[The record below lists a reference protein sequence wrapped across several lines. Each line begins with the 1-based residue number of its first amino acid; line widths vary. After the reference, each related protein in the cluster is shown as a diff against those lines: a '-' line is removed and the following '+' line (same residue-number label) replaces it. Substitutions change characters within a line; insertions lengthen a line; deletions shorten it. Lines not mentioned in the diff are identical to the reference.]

1 MKLIKAILFVLL
13 LHTVVYAQVKSDTLT
28 VKKGY
33 PVVLNKDTL
42 FYVMNKFGSL
52 SAQERAARTSSL
64 LQKMEENLT
73 MVPDSIKIY
82 KDGENAQLTLNDD
95 VIVSVSKADA
105 DSLATHVNDLA
116 KTYRTTIVNSI
127 KQYKS
132 QNDITE
138 LLTRGGLGLL
148 ILVLLGT
155 AIFLLN
161 KYSNRIRNF
170 FTKYLSTRLNGI
182 KIKDY
187 ELVSKSGELMFLR
200 RIFNIVK
207 YIFILLIVYLTLPLI
222 FRLFP
227 WTKGWS
233 DLLLN
238 FILNPLRQILD
249 KTIKFIPDLISIIVV
264 YFVFHYI
271 NKLIKFLATEI
282 ETGKLT
288 INGFFPDWAKPTYNI
303 VRFVLYAFMLVVIW
317 PFIPGSDSDIFK
329 GVSVFL
335 GLLISLGSSTAIGN
349 IVAGLVIT
357 YMRPFRLGDRV
368 RIGDVTG
375 DVIEKAFLVTRL
387 KTIKNEIVTIPN
399 SAILNGNTLN
409 YNVLAANEGLIV
421 HTTVTIGYDN
431 PWHTVHELLIQAAME
446 TEGVDKDKK
455 PFVLQTSLD
464 DWYVSY
470 QVNAY
475 TKEPNRMAQI
485 YSNLHQNIQDN
496 FNKAGVEIMSP
507 HYQTLR
513 DGNEIAI
520 PPSYRPKDYEVPGF
534 NVANQAS
541 KSKN

>member
-249 KTIKFIPDLISIIVV
+249 KTIKFIPDLISIIVI

-282 ETGKLT
+282 ETRKLT

-513 DGNEIAI
+513 DGNDTTI
-520 PPSYRPKDYEVPGF
+520 PESYRPSTYKTPKFGV
-534 NVANQAS
+534 NNQPDQ
-541 KSKN
+541 

>member
-1 MKLIKAILFVLL
+1 MKLIKTIFFIVL
-13 LHTVVYAQVKSDTLT
+13 LHTSAFAQVKPNTLP
-28 VKKGY
+28 VKKGF

-52 SAQERAARTSSL
+52 SAKERADRTSIL
-64 LQKMEENLT
+64 LHKLEENL
-73 MVPDSIKIY
+73 MLVPDSIQINS
-82 KDGENAQLTLNDD
+82 DGENALLVLDND
-95 VIVSVSKADA
+95 IIASITKEDA
-105 DSLATHVNDLA
+105 DSLKTNVQTLATNYRA
-116 KTYRTTIVNSI
+116 KIVSSI
-127 KQYKS
+127 KEYKS
-132 QNDITE
+132 QNDSME
-138 LLTRGGLGLL
+138 LLIRAGLGLL
-148 ILVLLGT
+148 ILILLGT
-155 AIFLLN
+155 VIFLLN

-170 FTKYLSTRLNGI
+170 LTKYLSTKLHGI
-182 KIKDY
+182 KIREY
-187 ELVSKSGELMFLR
+187 ELVSKNGELFFLR
-200 RIFNIVK
+200 RVFNIVK
-207 YIFILLIVYLTLPLI
+207 YIFIIVIVYLTLPLI

-227 WTKGWS
+227 WSKGWS

-238 FILNPLRQILD
+238 FILSPLKQILHRV
-249 KTIKFIPDLISIIVV
+249 IQFIPNLISILVI
-264 YFVFHYI
+264 YFVFYYI

-282 ETGKLT
+282 ETEKLR

-303 VRFVLYAFMLVVIW
+303 VRFVLYAFMFVVIW

-368 RIGDVTG
+368 CIGDVTG
-375 DVIEKAFLVTRL
+375 DVVEKAFLVTRL

-409 YNVLAANEGLIV
+409 YNVLAVNEGLII
-421 HTTVTIGYDN
+421 HTTVTIGYDS
-431 PWHTVHELLIQAAME
+431 PWKTVHELLIQAALE
-446 TEGVDKDKK
+446 TEGVNKEKK

-475 TKEPNRMAQI
+475 TNEPNKMAQT

-513 DGNEIAI
+513 DGNDTTI
-520 PPSYRPKDYEVPGF
+520 PESYRPTSYKTPKFGV
-534 NVANQAS
+534 NTS
-541 KSKN
+541 KID

>member
-1 MKLIKAILFVLL
+1 MKLIKTILFVLL
-13 LHTVVYAQVKSDTLT
+13 LQSIAYAQVKTDTLT
-28 VKKGY
+28 IKKGY
-33 PVVLNKDTL
+33 PVILNNDTL

-52 SAQERAARTSSL
+52 SAKERAERTSGL
-64 LQKMEENLT
+64 LQKLEVSLA
-73 MVPDSIKIY
+73 MVPDSIKVNI
-82 KDGENAQLTLNDD
+82 DGENAQLVLNDD
-95 VIVSVSKADA
+95 VLTSVSKADA
-105 DSLATHVNDLA
+105 DSLTTNVSELA
-116 KTYRTTIVNSI
+116 KTYRLAIVNSI

-132 QNDITE
+132 ENDITE

-148 ILVLLGT
+148 ILILLGT

-187 ELVSKSGELMFLR
+187 ELVSKSGELIFLR
-200 RIFNIVK
+200 RVFNIVK

-249 KTIKFIPDLISIIVV
+249 KTIKFIPDLISIIVI

-288 INGFFPDWAKPTYNI
+288 IGGFFPDWARPTYNI
-303 VRFVLYAFMLVVIW
+303 VRFVLYAFMFVVIW

-387 KTIKNEIVTIPN
+387 RTIKNEIVTIPN

-431 PWHTVHELLIQAAME
+431 PWQTVHGLLIQAALE
-446 TEGVDKDKK
+446 TEGINKDKK

-475 TKEPNRMAQI
+475 TNEPNKMAQT

-520 PPSYRPKDYEVPGF
+520 PPSYRAAGYEVPGF
-534 NVANQAS
+534 NVANKAP
-541 KSKN
+541 KNKG

>member
-1 MKLIKAILFVLL
+1 MKLIKTILFLLL
-13 LHTVVYAQVKSDTLT
+13 LHPVVNAQVKTDTLT
-28 VKKGY
+28 TKKGY
-33 PVVLNKDTL
+33 PVVLNRDTL
-42 FYVMNKFGSL
+42 FYVLNKFGSL
-52 SAQERAARTSSL
+52 SAKERAERTSGL
-64 LQKMEENLT
+64 LQKLEDNLT
-73 MVPDSIKIY
+73 MVPDSIKVNI
-82 KDGENAQLTLNDD
+82 DGENAQLAFNDD
-95 VIVSVSKADA
+95 VIVSISKADA
-105 DSLATHVNDLA
+105 DSVATNVTDLA
-116 KTYRTTIVNSI
+116 KSYRGKIVSSI
-127 KQYKS
+127 QQYKS

-138 LLTRGGLGLL
+138 LLTRGALGLL
-148 ILVLLGT
+148 ILILLGT

-170 FTKYLSTRLNGI
+170 FTKYLSSRLNGI

-187 ELVSKSGELMFLR
+187 ELVSKSGELLFLR
-200 RIFNIVK
+200 RMFNVVK
-207 YIFILLIVYLTLPLI
+207 YIFILLIVYLTLPII

-227 WTKGWS
+227 WTKSWG

-238 FILNPLRQILD
+238 FILNPLHQILD
-249 KTIKFIPDLISIIVV
+249 KTIKFIPNLISIIVI

-282 ETGKLT
+282 EMGKLT

-368 RIGDVTG
+368 KIGDVTG

-387 KTIKNEIVTIPN
+387 RTIKNEIITIPN

-431 PWHTVHELLIQAAME
+431 PWKTVHELLIQAALE
-446 TEGVDKDKK
+446 TDGINKDQK

-475 TKEPNRMAQI
+475 TNEPNRMAQI

-520 PPSYRPKDYEVPGF
+520 PPSYRPKGYEVPGF
-534 NVANQAS
+534 NVANKAP
-541 KSKN
+541 KNET

>member
-1 MKLIKAILFVLL
+1 MI
-13 LHTVVYAQVKSDTLT
+13 
-28 VKKGY
+28 
-33 PVVLNKDTL
+33 
-42 FYVMNKFGSL
+42 
-52 SAQERAARTSSL
+52 
-64 LQKMEENLT
+64 
-73 MVPDSIKIY
+73 
-82 KDGENAQLTLNDD
+82 
-95 VIVSVSKADA
+95 
-105 DSLATHVNDLA
+105 
-116 KTYRTTIVNSI
+116 
-127 KQYKS
+127 
-132 QNDITE
+132 
-138 LLTRGGLGLL
+138 
-148 ILVLLGT
+148 
-155 AIFLLN
+155 
-161 KYSNRIRNF
+161 
-170 FTKYLSTRLNGI
+170 
-182 KIKDY
+182 
-187 ELVSKSGELMFLR
+187 
-200 RIFNIVK
+200 
-207 YIFILLIVYLTLPLI
+207 
-222 FRLFP
+222 
-227 WTKGWS
+227 
-233 DLLLN
+233 
-238 FILNPLRQILD
+238 
-249 KTIKFIPDLISIIVV
+249 

-368 RIGDVTG
+368 RIGDITG

-446 TEGVDKDKK
+446 TEGIDKDKK

-520 PPSYRPKDYEVPGF
+520 PPSYRPKGYEVPGF
-534 NVANQAS
+534 NVADQTP
-541 KSKN
+541 KSKT

>member
-13 LHTVVYAQVKSDTLT
+13 LPTVVYAQAKSDTLT

-73 MVPDSIKIY
+73 MVPDSIKTY
-82 KDGENAQLTLNDD
+82 PDGENAQLTLNDD

-105 DSLATHVNDLA
+105 DSLATHVDDLA

-187 ELVSKSGELMFLR
+187 ELVSKSGELMFLH

-238 FILNPLRQILD
+238 FILNPLRQVLD
-249 KTIKFIPDLISIIVV
+249 KTIKFIPDLISIIVI

-357 YMRPFRLGDRV
+357 YMRPFRLGDWV

-541 KSKN
+541 KNKN

>member
-1 MKLIKAILFVLL
+1 MKLIKYILFLLL
-13 LHTVVYAQVKSDTLT
+13 LHNLAYAQVKTDTLIL
-28 VKKGY
+28 KKGY

-42 FYVMNKFGSL
+42 YYVMNKFGSL
-52 SAQERAARTSSL
+52 SAKERAERTSGI
-64 LQKMEENLT
+64 LQQMEENLS
-73 MVPDSIKIY
+73 MDPDSIQVNI
-82 KDGENAQLTLNDD
+82 DNENAQLAIHEI
-95 VIVSVSKADA
+95 VIAGISKADA
-105 DSLATHVNDLA
+105 DSLNTTISALA
-116 KTYRTTIVNSI
+116 KTYRLSIVNAI

-132 QNDITE
+132 QHDLPE
-138 LLTRGGLGLL
+138 LLTRAALGLL
-148 ILVLLGT
+148 ILILLGI
-155 AIFLLN
+155 AVFLLN

-170 FTKYLSTRLNGI
+170 FTKYLSSRLKGI

-187 ELVSKSGELMFLR
+187 ELISKSGELIFLR
-200 RIFNIVK
+200 RAFNIIK
-207 YIFILLIVYLTLPLI
+207 YVFILLIVYFTLPFI

-233 DLLLN
+233 DLLIN
-238 FILNPLRQILD
+238 FILSPLQQILD
-249 KTIKFIPDLISIIVV
+249 KTIKFIPDLISIIVI

-282 ETGKLT
+282 ENGKLS
-288 INGFFPDWAKPTYNI
+288 INGFFPDWARPTYNI

-357 YMRPFRLGDRV
+357 YMRPFKVGDRV
-368 RIGDVTG
+368 KIGEVTG
-375 DVIEKAFLVTRL
+375 DVVEKAFLVTRL
-387 KTIKNEIVTIPN
+387 RTIKNEIITIPN

-409 YNVLAANEGLIV
+409 YNVLAANDGLII

-431 PWHTVHELLIQAAME
+431 PWKIVHELLIKAAMD
-446 TEGVDKDKK
+446 TTGVNKEKL

-470 QVNAY
+470 QLNAY
-475 TKEPNRMAQI
+475 TNEPGQMAQT
-485 YSNLHQNIQDN
+485 YSDLHQNIQDQ

-534 NVANQAS
+534 NVANKAP
-541 KSKN
+541 KNES

>member
-1 MKLIKAILFVLL
+1 MKLIKALLFVLL
-13 LHTVVYAQVKSDTLT
+13 LHTIAYAQVKPDTLT
-28 VKKGY
+28 AKKGY

-42 FYVMNKFGSL
+42 FYVMNKYGSL
-52 SAQERAARTSSL
+52 SAKERATRTSDL

-73 MVPDSIKIY
+73 MVPDSIKVNT
-82 KDGENAQLTLNDD
+82 DGENVQLVFNDD
-95 VIVSVSKADA
+95 IIVSISKADA
-105 DSLATHVNDLA
+105 DSLTTSVNELA
-116 KTYRTTIVNSI
+116 KAYRSTIVNSI
-127 KQYKS
+127 QQYKS

-138 LLTRGGLGLL
+138 LLTRGALGLL

-187 ELVSKSGELMFLR
+187 ELVSKSGELIFLR
-200 RIFNIVK
+200 RVFNIVK

-238 FILNPLRQILD
+238 FILNPLHQILD
-249 KTIKFIPDLISIIVV
+249 KTIKFIPDLISIIVI

-303 VRFVLYAFMLVVIW
+303 VRFVLYAFMFVVIW

-387 KTIKNEIVTIPN
+387 RTIKNEIVTIPN

-431 PWHTVHELLIQAAME
+431 PWHIVHELLIQAALE
-446 TEGVDKDKK
+446 TEGVNKDKK

-475 TKEPNRMAQI
+475 TNEPNKMAQT

-513 DGNEIAI
+513 DGNDTTI
-520 PPSYRPKDYEVPGF
+520 PETYRPSTYKTPKFGV
-534 NVANQAS
+534 NNQPDQ
-541 KSKN
+541 

>member
-249 KTIKFIPDLISIIVV
+249 KTIKFIPDLISIIVI

-513 DGNEIAI
+513 DGNDTTI
-520 PPSYRPKDYEVPGF
+520 PESYRPSTYKTPKFGV
-534 NVANQAS
+534 NNQPDQ
-541 KSKN
+541 

>member
-73 MVPDSIKIY
+73 MVPDSIKIHP
-82 KDGENAQLTLNDD
+82 DGENAQLTLNDD

-105 DSLATHVNDLA
+105 DSLATYVNDLA
-116 KTYRTTIVNSI
+116 KTYRSTIVNSI

-249 KTIKFIPDLISIIVV
+249 KTIKFIPDLISIIVI

-317 PFIPGSDSDIFK
+317 PFIPGSGSDIFK

-431 PWHTVHELLIQAAME
+431 PWHTVHELLVQAAME
-446 TEGVDKDKK
+446 TEGIDKDKK

-541 KSKN
+541 KSKS

>member
-1 MKLIKAILFVLL
+1 MKLIKTILFLLL
-13 LHTVVYAQVKSDTLT
+13 LHPIVNAHVKTDTLT
-28 VKKGY
+28 AKKGY

-42 FYVMNKFGSL
+42 FYVLNKFGSL
-52 SAQERAARTSSL
+52 SAKERAERTSGL
-64 LQKMEENLT
+64 LQKLEENLT
-73 MVPDSIKIY
+73 MIPDSIKVNIE
-82 KDGENAQLTLNDD
+82 GENSQLAFNDD
-95 VIVSVSKADA
+95 IIVSISKADA
-105 DSLATHVNDLA
+105 DSLATNVTDLA
-116 KTYRTTIVNSI
+116 KTYRSTIVNSI

-138 LLTRGGLGLL
+138 LLTRGALGLL
-148 ILVLLGT
+148 ILILLGT

-170 FTKYLSTRLNGI
+170 FTKYLASRLNGI

-187 ELVSKSGELMFLR
+187 ELVSKSGELLFLR
-200 RIFNIVK
+200 RMFNVVK
-207 YIFILLIVYLTLPLI
+207 YIFIFLIVYLTLPMI

-227 WTKGWS
+227 WTKSWS

-249 KTIKFIPDLISIIVV
+249 KTIKFIPDLIAIVV
-264 YFVFHYI
+264 IYFVFHYI

-288 INGFFPDWAKPTYNI
+288 IGGFFPDWAKPTYNI
-303 VRFVLYAFMLVVIW
+303 VRFMLYAFMFVVIW

-421 HTTVTIGYDN
+421 HTRVTIGYDN
-431 PWHTVHELLIQAAME
+431 PWKTVHELLIQAALE
-446 TEGVDKDKK
+446 TEGVNKDQK

-475 TKEPNRMAQI
+475 TNEPNKMAQI

-534 NVANQAS
+534 NVNN
-541 KSKN
+541 KK